1 MEFIKMTVEICLSDI
16 ESAIQ
21 AVQAGATSLEL
32 CSNRLEGGITP
43 SIGFVEE
50 CVRLFKDNGTE
61 INVLIRPRP
70 GDFCY
75 TNNEFSHIESDILAV
90 SRAGATGNQR
100 KLIFSAWSLKGYTI
114 MNCVH
119 YYSINEEVE
128 LLGSE
133 MIMRHRYCIWSING
147 GSEGD

>member
-1 MEFIKMTVEICLSDI
+1 MTVVEICLSDI

-75 TNNEFSHIESDILAV
+75 TKNEFSHIESDILAV

-100 KLIFSAWSLKGYTI
+100 KLIFSAWSLKGL
-114 MNCVH
+114 
-119 YYSINEEVE
+119 YYYV
-128 LLGSE
+128 
-133 MIMRHRYCIWSING
+133 IMRHRYCIWSING
-147 GSEGD
+147 RSEGD

>member
-1 MEFIKMTVEICLSDI
+1 MTVEICLSDI

-32 CSNRLEGGITP
+32 CSNRIEGGITP

-61 INVLIRPRP
+61 IHVLIRPRP

-75 TNNEFSHIESDILAV
+75 TNNEFSHIERDILAV
-90 SRAGATGNQR
+90 SRAGVTGNNKR
-100 KLIFSAWSLKGYTI
+100 F
-114 MNCVH
+114 
-119 YYSINEEVE
+119 
-128 LLGSE
+128 
-133 MIMRHRYCIWSING
+133 
-147 GSEGD
+147 